1 MKNFCVVV
9 NTHTKLRDVW
19 PMFFGQ
25 LNDFLHQI
33 DKRYIFVDET
43 NHNFGKNFETIFYDK
58 NKQYSE
64 QMIDCFPNVKEEYCL
79 YLQEDYILYDKVDWD
94 SLKKCVEFMD
104 INRDVDF
111 IKLIRGA
118 EEIEKVSD
126 ENSMGL
132 FLNYIKQSDMYYTT
146 QPTIWRTNKLTDIF
160 KNTPTSHIGD
170 DNQLHFEVLAHKAC
184 VDNCIGLVYHN
195 NEPKRGTHHYDSNIF
210 PYSASA
216 IVRGKWNISEYAAEL
231 KPLLKKYNIDINLRG
246 CV

>member
-94 SLKKCVEFMD
+94 SLKKCSE
-104 INRDVDF
+104 
-111 IKLIRGA
+111 IR
-118 EEIEKVSD
+118 
-126 ENSMGL
+126 
-132 FLNYIKQSDMYYTT
+132 Q
-146 QPTIWRTNKLTDIF
+146 
-160 KNTPTSHIGD
+160 
-170 DNQLHFEVLAHKAC
+170 
-184 VDNCIGLVYHN
+184 
-195 NEPKRGTHHYDSNIF
+195 
-210 PYSASA
+210 
-216 IVRGKWNISEYAAEL
+216 
-231 KPLLKKYNIDINLRG
+231 
-246 CV
+246 